1 MFFKKLSLVFTL
13 QYFSVK
19 KSSFIIVQV
28 YVLFKTQC
36 AFLFNRS
43 IMRPHMKKKCFI
55 EFKLLVPSLLQISWV
70 LLNCKSTYIINIF
83 YVIIVLHFTNK
94 YEYDEY
100 EPATLHKKIKFFI
113 KDFFRKFLQLTSTEE
128 ILNGKLHFLCS
139 VKSGLS
145 SRE

>member
-1 MFFKKLSLVFTL
+1 MYFLKSNVLSYSTVALWDH
-13 QYFSVK
+13 
-19 KSSFIIVQV
+19 IW
-28 YVLFKTQC
+28 
-36 AFLFNRS
+36 
-43 IMRPHMKKKCFI
+43 KKKCFI

-100 EPATLHKKIKFFI
+100 EPITLHKKIKFFI

-139 VKSGLS
+139 VNWVTIKGHRIKLLNWKKIFFKL
-145 SRE
+145 RCHL

>member
-1 MFFKKLSLVFTL
+1 MYFLKSNVLSYSTVALWDH
-13 QYFSVK
+13 
-19 KSSFIIVQV
+19 IW
-28 YVLFKTQC
+28 
-36 AFLFNRS
+36 
-43 IMRPHMKKKCFI
+43 KKKCFI

-100 EPATLHKKIKFFI
+100 EPVTLHKKIKFFI
-113 KDFFRKFLQLTSTEE
+113 KDFFSKFLQLTSTEE

-145 SRE
+145 SRDIESNYWIERRSFSS

>member
-1 MFFKKLSLVFTL
+1 MYFLKPNVLSYSTVALWDH
-13 QYFSVK
+13 
-19 KSSFIIVQV
+19 IW
-28 YVLFKTQC
+28 
-36 AFLFNRS
+36 
-43 IMRPHMKKKCFI
+43 KKKCFI

-100 EPATLHKKIKFFI
+100 EPVTLHKKIKFFI
-113 KDFFRKFLQLTSTEE
+113 KDFFSKFLQLTSTEE
-128 ILNGKLHFLCS
+128 ILNGKLHFLYS

-145 SRE
+145 SRDTESNYWIERRSFSS

>member
-1 MFFKKLSLVFTL
+1 MYFLKSNVLSYSTVALWDH
-13 QYFSVK
+13 
-19 KSSFIIVQV
+19 IW
-28 YVLFKTQC
+28 
-36 AFLFNRS
+36 
-43 IMRPHMKKKCFI
+43 KKKCFI

-100 EPATLHKKIKFFI
+100 EPITLHKKIKFFI

-128 ILNGKLHFLCS
+128 ILNGKLQFLCS

-145 SRE
+145 SRDIESNYWIERRSFSS

>member
-1 MFFKKLSLVFTL
+1 M
-13 QYFSVK
+13 
-19 KSSFIIVQV
+19 

-36 AFLFNRS
+36 GFLFNRS
-43 IMRPHMKKKCFI
+43 IMRPHMKKKVFYRIQVTCPLAPPNFLS
-55 EFKLLVPSLLQISWV
+55 FTQL
-70 LLNCKSTYIINIF
+70 KSTYIINIF

-100 EPATLHKKIKFFI
+100 EPVTLHKKIKFFI

-145 SRE
+145 SRDIESNY

>member
-1 MFFKKLSLVFTL
+1 MYFLKPNVLSYSTVALWDH
-13 QYFSVK
+13 
-19 KSSFIIVQV
+19 IW
-28 YVLFKTQC
+28 
-36 AFLFNRS
+36 
-43 IMRPHMKKKCFI
+43 KKKCFI

-100 EPATLHKKIKFFI
+100 EPVTLHKKIKFFI

-128 ILNGKLHFLCS
+128 ILNGKLHFLCR

-145 SRE
+145 SRDIESNYWIERRSFSS

>member
-1 MFFKKLSLVFTL
+1 MYFLKPNVLSYSTVTL
-13 QYFSVK
+13 WDH
-19 KSSFIIVQV
+19 IW
-28 YVLFKTQC
+28 
-36 AFLFNRS
+36 
-43 IMRPHMKKKCFI
+43 KKKCFI

-100 EPATLHKKIKFFI
+100 EPVTLHKKIKFFI
-113 KDFFRKFLQLTSTEE
+113 KDFFSKFLQLTSTEE

-145 SRE
+145 SRDIESNYWIERRSFSS

>member
-1 MFFKKLSLVFTL
+1 MYFLKPNVLSYSTVALWDH
-13 QYFSVK
+13 
-19 KSSFIIVQV
+19 IW
-28 YVLFKTQC
+28 
-36 AFLFNRS
+36 
-43 IMRPHMKKKCFI
+43 KKKCFI

-100 EPATLHKKIKFFI
+100 EPVTLHKKIKFFI
-113 KDFFRKFLQLTSTEE
+113 KDFFSKFLQLTSTEE

-145 SRE
+145 SRDIESNYWIERRSFSS